1 MKPAKNKRHSKLT
14 ALANQLGR
22 QEEDP
27 ESTRITTPSFIPVS
41 VLIQLVKFSLDQ
53 KGERVV
59 LLIRTAVSRSAYNFC
74 FQ

>member
-27 ESTRITTPSFIPVS
+27 ENTRITTPSFIPVS